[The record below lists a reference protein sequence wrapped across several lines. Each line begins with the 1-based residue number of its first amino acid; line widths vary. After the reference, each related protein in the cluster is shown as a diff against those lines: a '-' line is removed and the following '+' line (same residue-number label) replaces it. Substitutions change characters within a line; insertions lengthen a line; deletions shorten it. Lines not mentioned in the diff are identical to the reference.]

1 MGISADLALRN
12 GDVYEWVRCLNADQ
26 RHVEPMPVGI
36 TRPEGAMS
44 HHAVDPTIMAM
55 VVRTGCTLIL
65 IAPDGT
71 VQVKPHE
78 TESDAAQCFGD
89 LVQQI
94 KYHVRMFAVVNKMRQ
109 AFESGGS
116 LEDFDPF
123 GAVPASSPD
132 VVIIPDDLSG
142 MPYSFGE

>member
-1 MGISADLALRN
+1 
-12 GDVYEWVRCLNADQ
+12 
-26 RHVEPMPVGI
+26 
-36 TRPEGAMS
+36 MS

-65 IAPDGT
+65 ITPDGS
-71 VQVKPHE
+71 VEVKPHE
-78 TESDAAQCFGD
+78 TESDASQCFGD

-94 KYHVRMFAVVNKMRQ
+94 KYHVRMFAVVNKIRQ

-116 LEDFDPF
+116 LEGFDDPF
-123 GAVPASSPD
+123 GVGGGSTTPD

-142 MPYSFGE
+142 MPYSFGAE